1 MQEINDLNH
10 YYKTNLLRKKIQM
23 LEDFRCVRFSV
34 FAKVMT
40 FLHKEITNLEL
51 KNIVRQAVEKA

>member
-1 MQEINDLNH
+1 
-10 YYKTNLLRKKIQM
+10 M
-23 LEDFRCVRFSV
+23 LEDFRCVRFIV